1 MAQNLF
7 IKRTT
12 AGDPDFQKL
21 ILQLDHELW
30 NELEEDQAT
39 YDQYNKVPDI
49 KTALLL
55 YVNNEPVACGCFKE
69 YDTATAEIKRMF
81 VQKEFRGQGLSRK
94 VLHELEQ
101 WAMEKT
107 YHHAVLETSIH
118 FETARRLYQT
128 SGYAIIPNYPPYE
141 GLPESV
147 CMKKELNT
155 FT

>member
-1 MAQNLF
+1 
-7 IKRTT
+7 
-12 AGDPDFQKL
+12 
-21 ILQLDHELW
+21 
-30 NELEEDQAT
+30 
-39 YDQYNKVPDI
+39 
-49 KTALLL
+49 
-55 YVNNEPVACGCFKE
+55 
-69 YDTATAEIKRMF
+69 MF